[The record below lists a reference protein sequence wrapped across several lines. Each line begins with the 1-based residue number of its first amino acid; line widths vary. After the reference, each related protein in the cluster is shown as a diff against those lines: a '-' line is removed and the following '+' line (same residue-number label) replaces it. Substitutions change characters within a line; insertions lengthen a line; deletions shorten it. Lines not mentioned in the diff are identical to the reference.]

1 MDEREPDKVCKWAYG
16 VAANFP
22 PHKGGAVPESEKR
35 RAAWCT
41 NSTSHT
47 CLSRSFPRAVPSTH
61 LLPTHEPR
69 RGAGGGARVRDA
81 VRWCQM
87 SEHFEAFCLGCE

>member
-41 NSTSHT
+41 NSTAHT
-47 CLSRSFPRAVPSTH
+47 CLSPPFLGLFHLPISFQ
-61 LLPTHEPR
+61 LR
-69 RGAGGGARVRDA
+69 RG
-81 VRWCQM
+81 
-87 SEHFEAFCLGCE
+87 LGCT